1 MNQQL
6 ETAELPVK
14 RKRGRPR
21 GSNADRTILQGA
33 AKAFADL
40 GYHDCRV
47 ADILAASNTSRTHFY
62 RFFKSKEEVLK
73 RLLESEVELTS
84 EALRNAVSGQSFSDA
99 DELFVTVIDAHL
111 KLTLDQGS
119 RLPAL
124 LVEVDRLP
132 ELREFSRGYRYF
144 ILELFE
150 QPLVSMGYLK
160 PNRMLCKAAL
170 MAAYSIQISLERAD
184 MSLEQKWQT
193 GRRMMLKALQLIP
206 EKAPR

>member
-1 MNQQL
+1 M
-6 ETAELPVK
+6 ETTDLPVK

-73 RLLESEVELTS
+73 RLLETEVEVTS
-84 EALRNAVSGQSFSDA
+84 QALREAISGKQFSSP
-99 DELFVTVIDAHL
+99 DELFCAAIEAHL

-119 RLPAL
+119 RLPSL

-132 ELREFSRGYRYF
+132 ELRDYSRGYRHF
-144 ILELFE
+144 ILDLLE
-150 QPLVSMGYLK
+150 QPLLSMGYLK

-170 MAAYSIQISLERAD
+170 IAAYSIQISLERAD
-184 MSLEQKWQT
+184 MSPEEKWET

-206 EKAPR
+206 EKDPDS

>member
-1 MNQQL
+1 MNQQM
-6 ETAELPVK
+6 ETTDLPVK

-33 AKAFADL
+33 AKAFAEL

-47 ADILAASNTSRTHFY
+47 ADILLASNTSRTHFY

-73 RLLESEVELTS
+73 QLLETEVELTS
-84 EALRNAVSGQSFSDA
+84 EKLREAIQDKRFSSP
-99 DELFVTVIDAHL
+99 DELFKTVIDAHL

-132 ELREFSRGYRYF
+132 ELRDYSRSYRYF

-150 QPLVSMGYLK
+150 QPLVSMGYQK

-184 MSLEQKWQT
+184 MSNQQKWET

-206 EKAPR
+206 EKA